1 MEREQVDGA
10 WVQPGGPLFVAAV
23 TRDVSA
29 RARLAMELPGE
40 AVLLMFPDQLTAART
55 LSEGRLGAVPG
66 GEPAPIV
73 TISYGGLLIDPLS
86 LDVTWNGAA
95 LRLTRLE
102 RAVLMRLAEP
112 PIRVWAYE
120 RLYGAVW
127 GGAWLGDTSALHATV
142 KRLRRKLRGA
152 GATVVLESVRG
163 VGFRLD
169 TGGAGVAA
177 AQPPAVNAG

>member
-1 MEREQVDGA
+1 LEREQVDGA
-10 WVQPGGPLFVAAV
+10 LVQPDGPLFVAAV

-29 RARLAMELPGE
+29 RARLARELPGE
-40 AVLLMFPDQLTAART
+40 TVLLMFPDQVTAART
-55 LSEGRLGAVPG
+55 LSEGKLAVPG
-66 GEPAPIV
+66 GEPAPVV
-73 TISYGGLLIDPLS
+73 TIAYGGLLIDPLS
-86 LDVTWNGAA
+86 LDVTSNGIA

-102 RAVLMRLAEP
+102 RAVLMRLTEP
-112 PIRVWAYE
+112 PVRVWSYE

-127 GGAWLGDTSALHATV
+127 GGVWLGDTSALHATV

-169 TGGAGVAA
+169 TGGADVAA
-177 AQPPAVNAG
+177 AQPPAVSAG